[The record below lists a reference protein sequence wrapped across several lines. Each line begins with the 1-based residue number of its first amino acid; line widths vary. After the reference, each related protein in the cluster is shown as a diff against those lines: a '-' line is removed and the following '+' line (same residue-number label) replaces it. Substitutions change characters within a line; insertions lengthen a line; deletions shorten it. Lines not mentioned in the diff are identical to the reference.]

1 MKKKVKTNQGRT
13 RNVFL
18 NVGSNFIEYFIKAL
32 FTFITRTVFIYYL
45 GKEALGLNG
54 LFTNILSM
62 LSLVELGVGA
72 AINFGLYK
80 PLADKDDKKISALMN
95 FYRKTYRKVGISVII
110 IGGFLTFFLKYLI
123 SDIDAIE
130 NVYIIY
136 ILYLLNTAT
145 SYFISYKETLIT
157 ADQKKYK
164 IVPIEITFLFLL
176 NLLQIIFLVLT
187 KNFIVY
193 LFIQLIVQ
201 FLQRLVTNIFIT
213 KQYKNINF
221 NTTDQLDE
229 KDMLVIKKNVKAM
242 FFHKI
247 GDYCING
254 TDNLII
260 SSFIN
265 IVTVGL
271 YSNYLTITTL
281 INSFISMI
289 YNNLVS
295 SLGNLIVEGDTNKKI
310 DVFKKMDFIAFCLY
324 GLSFVILINIFNDF
338 ILLWV
343 GKDYQLNFS
352 IVLALLLSFYITGM
366 RVPSSTA
373 KMAAGVYDADKF
385 TPIIQSI
392 VNLVVSIFLVKRIGL
407 LGVII
412 GTIVSS
418 LVLPNWQRPY
428 LVYKYV
434 LNTSSKSYFLNKLK
448 YIFILFI
455 SSFLTLSFFR
465 YINIGNLLVVITTKI
480 VFVLCVFFLLLALL
494 YRKTEEYKYIV
505 NVIKSVF
512 RRFVHGKRFN

>member
-1 MKKKVKTNQGRT
+1 
-13 RNVFL
+13 
-18 NVGSNFIEYFIKAL
+18 
-32 FTFITRTVFIYYL
+32 
-45 GKEALGLNG
+45 
-54 LFTNILSM
+54 
-62 LSLVELGVGA
+62 
-72 AINFGLYK
+72 
-80 PLADKDDKKISALMN
+80 
-95 FYRKTYRKVGISVII
+95 
-110 IGGFLTFFLKYLI
+110 
-123 SDIDAIE
+123 
-130 NVYIIY
+130 
-136 ILYLLNTAT
+136 
-145 SYFISYKETLIT
+145 
-157 ADQKKYK
+157 
-164 IVPIEITFLFLL
+164 
-176 NLLQIIFLVLT
+176 
-187 KNFIVY
+187 
-193 LFIQLIVQ
+193 
-201 FLQRLVTNIFIT
+201 
-213 KQYKNINF
+213 
-221 NTTDQLDE
+221 
-229 KDMLVIKKNVKAM
+229 
-242 FFHKI
+242 
-247 GDYCING
+247 
-254 TDNLII
+254 
-260 SSFIN
+260 
-265 IVTVGL
+265 
-271 YSNYLTITTL
+271 
-281 INSFISMI
+281 
-289 YNNLVS
+289 
-295 SLGNLIVEGDTNKKI
+295 
-310 DVFKKMDFIAFCLY
+310 MDFIAFCLY

>member
-289 YNNLVS
+289 
-295 SLGNLIVEGDTNKKI
+295 
-310 DVFKKMDFIAFCLY
+310 
-324 GLSFVILINIFNDF
+324 
-338 ILLWV
+338 
-343 GKDYQLNFS
+343 
-352 IVLALLLSFYITGM
+352 
-366 RVPSSTA
+366 
-373 KMAAGVYDADKF
+373 
-385 TPIIQSI
+385 
-392 VNLVVSIFLVKRIGL
+392 
-407 LGVII
+407 
-412 GTIVSS
+412 
-418 LVLPNWQRPY
+418 
-428 LVYKYV
+428 
-434 LNTSSKSYFLNKLK
+434 
-448 YIFILFI
+448 
-455 SSFLTLSFFR
+455 
-465 YINIGNLLVVITTKI
+465 
-480 VFVLCVFFLLLALL
+480 
-494 YRKTEEYKYIV
+494 
-505 NVIKSVF
+505 
-512 RRFVHGKRFN
+512 